1 MNDILQRT
9 HLYDWHVKH
18 GDVIP
23 FAGWEMPVRYSDIR
37 KEHNAVRNS
46 IGIFDTSHM
55 SRFFITG
62 PQSLEFLQTLT
73 TNNVSKLKVNGG
85 QYTTCLNESGGIH
98 DDLTLYKIGEEE
110 YLWITNASNGP
121 KIRDHLM
128 KHMNN
133 YKVNVKDKSREITM
147 IAVQGPNALKLMNKM
162 AGQDVS
168 EYPRFSI
175 YPVKLAGYDCYL
187 CRTGYTG
194 EDGVEI
200 LLLDTLYN
208 DEGKKKALAFWE
220 ELLMQGKEFN
230 ILPCGLGAR
239 DSTRLEAGFVLYG
252 HELDEETSPIEARIP
267 YAVKFKVEPHYIGY
281 DVVRHHKK
289 EGGIRKTRIGL
300 VMIDRGIPREHYPIL
315 QNGATIGGVT
325 SGGLSPTLNKG
336 IALGYV
342 TPDTV
347 EIGDIV
353 EVDIKGRMRKAEV
366 TKWPFYNTEIY
377 GASRAKHPN

>member
-1 MNDILQRT
+1 MNDILERT

-37 KEHNAVRNS
+37 EEHNAVRNS

-55 SRFFITG
+55 SRFIITG
-62 PQSLEFLQTLT
+62 PESLEFLQTLT
-73 TNNVSKLKVNGG
+73 TNNVRKLKINGG
-85 QYTTCLNESGGIH
+85 PYTTCLNESGGIH

-110 YLWITNASNGP
+110 YIWITNASNGP

-128 KHMNN
+128 KHVNN

-162 AGQDVS
+162 AGHDVS
-168 EYPRFSI
+168 EYPRFSS

-200 LLLDTLYN
+200 LLLDTPFN
-208 DEGKKKALAFWE
+208 EEGKKKALAFWE
-220 ELLMQGKEFN
+220 ELLIQGKEFN
-230 ILPCGLGAR
+230 TLPCGLGAR

-252 HELDEETSPIEARIP
+252 HELDEETSPIEAKIL

-289 EGGIRKTRIGL
+289 EGGIRKIRIGL

-315 QNGATIGGVT
+315 QNGSPIGGVT

-347 EIGDIV
+347 DIGDIV
-353 EVDIKGRMRKAEV
+353 EVDIRGRMRKAEV

-377 GASRAKHPN
+377 GASRSKHPN

>member
-1 MNDILQRT
+1 MNDILERT

-37 KEHNAVRNS
+37 EEHKAVRNS

-55 SRFFITG
+55 SRFIITG

-73 TNNVSKLKVNGG
+73 TNNIRKLKINGG
-85 QYTTCLNESGGIH
+85 QYSTCLNERGGIH

-110 YLWITNASNGP
+110 YLWITNASNGQ

-128 KHMNN
+128 KHVNN

-175 YPVKLAGYDCYL
+175 YPIKLAGYDCYL

-200 LLLDTLYN
+200 LLLDTPYN

-230 ILPCGLGAR
+230 TLPCGLGAR

-252 HELDEETSPIEARIP
+252 HELDEETSPIEAKIP

-300 VMIDRGIPREHYPIL
+300 VMIDRGIPREHYPLL
-315 QNGATIGGVT
+315 QNGTPIGEVT

-342 TPDTV
+342 TPETV
-347 EIGDIV
+347 DIGDIV

-366 TKWPFYNTEIY
+366 TNWPFYNPEIY
-377 GASRAKHPN
+377 GASRSKHQN